1 MLTSCKRRTLL
12 QTLAGGLLLSSA
24 SRAAEMPS
32 GLVLVKDAKKRPQA
46 FGDIRLFLEGQTG
59 QLKSLTVG
67 SLQLKPG
74 QSPHPPHTH
83 PEEEVLLVTE
93 GECEIMLEG
102 KTTKAGP
109 GTVMYA
115 ASNHLHGITNTSP
128 SPMTFYYF
136 KYLGK

>member
-12 QTLAGGLLLSSA
+12 QTLAGGLLLGSASSA
-24 SRAAEMPS
+24 AEIPS
-32 GLVLVKDAKKRPQA
+32 ELVLLKDAKERSEA
-46 FGDIRLFLEGQTG
+46 FGTLRLFLDGQTG
-59 QLKSLTVG
+59 QLKSLIVG

-74 QSPHPPHTH
+74 QAPHPPHTH
-83 PEEEVLLVTE
+83 PDEEVLLVTE

-102 KTTKAGP
+102 KTTKAGL

-115 ASNHLHGITNTSP
+115 PSNRIHGITNTSS

-136 KYLGK
+136 KYLAK